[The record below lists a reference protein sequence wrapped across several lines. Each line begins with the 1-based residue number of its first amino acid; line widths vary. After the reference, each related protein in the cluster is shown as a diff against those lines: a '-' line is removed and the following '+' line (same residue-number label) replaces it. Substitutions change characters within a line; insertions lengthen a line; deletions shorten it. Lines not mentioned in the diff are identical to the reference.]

1 MELTLK
7 REYLKKGYTI
17 GKLYADGIKVCDTL
31 EDEVR
36 TLNTASD
43 KVYGKTAI
51 PYGRY
56 EIAMNVISPK
66 FGTMPFYMEVCQ
78 GRLPRLIDVPFF
90 EGILIHV
97 ADGWRGADLLQGCI
111 GVGENKIKGGLV
123 NGKQAFT
130 KLYNLLYDS
139 YNKGEKIWISI
150 E

>member
-43 KVYGKTAI
+43 KVHGKTAI

-56 EIAMNVISPK
+56 QIAMNVISPK
-66 FGTMPFYMEVCQ
+66 FSAVPFYMEVCQ
-78 GRLPRLIDVPFF
+78 GMLPRLTNVSYFDS
-90 EGILIHV
+90 ILIHCGNT
-97 ADGWRGADLLQGCI
+97 AEDSSGCI
-111 GVGENKIKGGLV
+111 LVGENKVKGGLINSKATFRELYKLMRNAYN
-123 NGKQAFT
+123 NGET
-130 KLYNLLYDS
+130 IY
-139 YNKGEKIWISI
+139 ITI